1 MYYIYEMR
9 MIWKTFDIYE
19 WDNQIRDRWN
29 QFVVAPNFDLE
40 KIQILRNKN
49 VKYKILNV
57 IQFYRRID
65 LLVMELYS
73 EATDSE
79 SDAVPD
85 EVDVGVTETN
95 LFGRID
101 LLIHK
106 LDQVISSTQEISQNL
121 TRINLN
127 PDTENNKGKIIFR
140 SVWTWIK
147 TGLILVN
154 TDVDDHNW

>member
-1 MYYIYEMR
+1 
-9 MIWKTFDIYE
+9 
-19 WDNQIRDRWN
+19 
-29 QFVVAPNFDLE
+29 
-40 KIQILRNKN
+40 
-49 VKYKILNV
+49 
-57 IQFYRRID
+57 
-65 LLVMELYS
+65 MELYS